1 MFNNV
6 LKLVILFLIV
16 SCQSKKKYQKLE
28 LPSIISDHMVLQQ
41 DAECVIWGW
50 TDSNKI
56 VSVSIQDKE
65 VYTTADKNGKW
76 QVKLPL
82 LKANGPYEMTIK
94 AGANKKIIS
103 DILVGENW
111 LGSGQSNMQWGMNKT
126 DSGEAEIVKANFH
139 NIRLFYVPRVT
150 ADKPQKNVEAKWV
163 ICTPENVEN
172 FSAVLYHF
180 GKKLHQTL
188 NRPLGLILSSWG
200 GTPAEAWTSME
211 KMEQM
216 PEIDF
221 LKKKMI
227 SRSKSNDKDLA
238 YFEKVIKESKSK
250 KSASIKLEEIIG
262 VYDVISG
269 ESNEYPG
276 VLTVSMDNGKLNAFF
291 NWQKTTNNVT
301 FKLDELSFNYL
312 SKAFSPDPFTVKL
325 KFIDDTVKGTINDGD
340 GVGEYPINGVKRID
354 PKKGLNL
361 GRPPYQSYPSHLF
374 NAMLAPLIPFT
385 IKGVIWYQGEANVSR
400 ANRYYKLFSNMIIDW
415 REKWNQ
421 GDFPFYFV
429 QLAPFNYNGDI
440 DGVESAKLRE
450 AQFKTMSLSNTGMA
464 VITDIGNV
472 YDIHPR
478 NKKEVG
484 RRLSLWALAKDYGN
498 KDIVYS
504 GPLYKS
510 MKVEA
515 GKIRLEFDNSGS
527 GLISKGGSLTHF
539 KISGPNKKFITAAAK
554 IDGNSIIVSNKMV
567 PKPIAVRFGFTNG
580 SEPNLFNKEGLPA
593 STFRT
598 DNWE

>member
-1 MFNNV
+1 MKNIF
-6 LKLVILFLIV
+6 KFIILALIA
-16 SCQSKKKYQKLE
+16 SCQSNKEHQKLE

-50 TDSNKI
+50 TDANKG

-65 VYTTADKNGKW
+65 LFTTADVNGKW
-76 QVKLPL
+76 QVKLPPL
-82 LKANGPYEMTIK
+82 EANGPYEMTIK
-94 AGANKKIIS
+94 AGANQKTIT

-111 LGSGQSNMQWGMNKT
+111 IGSGQSNMQWSMNKT
-126 DSGEAEIVKANFH
+126 DTGEAEIKKANFQ

-163 ICTPENVEN
+163 ICTPENIEN

-180 GKKLHQTL
+180 GKELHQTL
-188 NRPLGLILSSWG
+188 NRPIGLILSSWG
-200 GTPAEAWTSME
+200 GTPAEAWTSKE

-221 LKKKMI
+221 LKKSMI
-227 SRSKSNDKDLA
+227 SRTKSSEEDLA
-238 YFEKVIKESKSK
+238 YFEKVIKDSESKTSTINDTK
-250 KSASIKLEEIIG
+250 EIIG
-262 VYDVISG
+262 TYDVISG
-269 ESNEYPG
+269 DNSEYPG
-276 VLTVSMDNGKLNAFF
+276 VLRVTNDNGKLNAFF
-291 NWQKTTNNVT
+291 NWQRTTNNVT
-301 FKLDELSFNYL
+301 FKVDELTFTYMA
-312 SKAFSPDPFTVKL
+312 KAFSPDPFTIKL
-325 KFIDDTVKGTINDGD
+325 KFIDNTVKGTINDGD
-340 GVGEYPINGVKRID
+340 GVGKSPINGVKRTD
-354 PKKGLNL
+354 PTKGLKL

-374 NAMLAPLIPFT
+374 NAMLSPLIPFT
-385 IKGVIWYQGEANVSR
+385 IKGVVWYQGEANVSR
-400 ANRYYKLFSNMIIDW
+400 ANKYNKLFTNMIIDW

-429 QLAPFNYNGDI
+429 QLAPYHYRDI
-440 DGVESAKLRE
+440 DGVDSAKLRE

-464 VITDIGNV
+464 VITDIGNID
-472 YDIHPR
+472 DIHPR

-498 KDIVYS
+498 KDLVYS

-515 GKIRLEFDNSGS
+515 GKIRLEFDNIGS
-527 GLISKGGSLTHF
+527 GLISKRGSLTNF
-539 KISGPNKKFITAAAK
+539 KISGRNKKFITANANVK
-554 IDGNSIIVSNKMV
+554 GNSIIVSSPKV
-567 PKPIAVRFGFTNG
+567 LKPIAVRFGFTNG

-598 DNWE
+598 DNW